1 MKKVVVL
8 YSQHQEV
15 AQVDPDKIDNIIC
28 CAGDPRAE
36 DLLLVSTFDGQK
48 FWADSIQFN
57 DFFSDPEE
65 EFQKLFWQT
74 VKAAYLQG
82 RLAQKSGDP
91 GDIDIDALWEDTGKE
106 MLSLKSSV
114 TWKST

>member
-1 MKKVVVL
+1 MKKIVVL
-8 YSQHQEV
+8 LSQHQEV
-15 AQVDPDKIDNIIC
+15 AQIAPETIDNVIC

-36 DLLLVSTFDGQK
+36 DLLLVRTLDGQK

-57 DFFSDPEE
+57 DVFSEPEE
-65 EFQKLFWQT
+65 EFQRLFWQT

-82 RLAQKSGDP
+82 RMAQKLGDL

-106 MLSLKSSV
+106 MLSIKTAM
-114 TWKST
+114 TWSKL